1 MLPVTLTGI
10 PIRLISCGISFV
22 LYLSRNSRPLS
33 LMPSMSKARTSA
45 ELGFGFVVVVFALP
59 AGFFFSSAE
68 ELAMIVFAAFDCVA
82 PDRRRIVIAVVV
94 VVCWAALPAALPAAL
109 LDDFFGAEDWA
120 RRVFGASFASFAAF
134 DFVVDRRL
142 RLLEDMVIGCVVPL
156 DNGGCR
162 RCNGKS
168 YCSVVVDLV
177 VEGNGTAVAV
187 V

>member
-1 MLPVTLTGI
+1 MLPSSDSSSERSSKGSGFSAVD
-10 PIRLISCGISFV
+10 FV
-22 LYLSRNSRPLS
+22 L
-33 LMPSMSKARTSA
+33 
-45 ELGFGFVVVVFALP
+45 ALP
-59 AGFFFSSAE
+59 S
-68 ELAMIVFAAFDCVA
+68 
-82 PDRRRIVIAVVV
+82 
-94 VVCWAALPAALPAAL
+94 ALPAALPLALPSALPAVLPAAL